1 MELDVKRI
9 RLLMAEKRF
18 NVASLARASSISAAT
33 INLWLNHG
41 KNARLDKIGA
51 LAKTLGVPVTAIIR
65 TEGN

>member
-1 MELDVKRI
+1 MQLDVKQI

-41 KNARLDKIGA
+41 RGARLDKVGA
-51 LAKTLGVPVTAIIR
+51 LAAALEVPVSAIIR
-65 TEGN
+65 AEGV